1 MLIKEAT
8 LTLDGE
14 IVYKDVES
22 DVTTPPPTSQ
32 PVDEVALLKA
42 QLKAQT
48 DRCDFLED
56 CIAEMAMQV
65 YN

>member
-1 MLIKEAT
+1 MSKAYIHDD
-8 LTLDGE
+8 DGSLSE
-14 IVYKDVES
+14 I
-22 DVTTPPPTSQ
+22 
-32 PVDEVALLKA
+32 EVADPIPAKAIPSEVEILKA

>member
-1 MLIKEAT
+1 MLVPEVTIDANGDLHYGEVDSET
-8 LTLDGE
+8 LHWG
-14 IVYKDVES
+14 S
-22 DVTTPPPTSQ
+22 DPD

-56 CIAEMAMQV
+56 CIAEMAMRV

>member
-1 MLIKEAT
+1 MSKIEVYLG
-8 LTLDGE
+8 DGSVE
-14 IVYKDVES
+14 MQDYVEPEYKQTKTPSEVE
-22 DVTTPPPTSQ
+22 
-32 PVDEVALLKA
+32 LLKA

-48 DRCDFLED
+48 DHCDFLED

>member
-1 MLIKEAT
+1 MLIEVYNGDGTIDTQEYTEPEPT
-8 LTLDGE
+8 LTRE
-14 IVYKDVES
+14 
-22 DVTTPPPTSQ
+22 P
-32 PVDEVALLKA
+32 DEVELLKA

>member
-1 MLIKEAT
+1 MEYT
-8 LTLDGE
+8 EVYNGDGTVERVPYE
-14 IVYKDVES
+14 IPEPMS
-22 DVTTPPPTSQ
+22 SSTPSE
-32 PVDEVALLKA
+32 VDILKA

>member
-1 MLIKEAT
+1 MSKIEVYLG
-8 LTLDGE
+8 DGSVETSDYVEPEHKQTE
-14 IVYKDVES
+14 ISSEVE
-22 DVTTPPPTSQ
+22 
-32 PVDEVALLKA
+32 LLKA